1 MRSQYELSLR
11 ARGVSIDAGVNDAP
25 LLRVSDGRS
34 ASMRAAVDLWLAP
47 EGNALT
53 ASVSSLDP
61 CGDAPLVD
69 IVLAPPDSKLPPA
82 ARLTWS
88 LPRAHPF
95 EPFRVELPFAL
106 RSAVKTRLWSDVP
119 EAIELD
125 DAAHHAAIDAA
136 MRLAEALARRDLDAV
151 MGLVR
156 YRTDETARAFD
167 FDADENE
174 RAVSEAFDRL
184 VADPSFAIAPARR
197 SALRAT
203 PCAGERVFH
212 ITRDDGRELV
222 VSRDEPAQ
230 RMQVYVA
237 PIEGVWRVVR

>member
-1 MRSQYELSLR
+1 MTVPITTPLQMNPEFKEDLERFR
-11 ARGVSIDAGVNDAP
+11 A
-25 LLRVSDGRS
+25 
-34 ASMRAAVDLWLAP
+34 
-47 EGNALT
+47 ET
-53 ASVSSLDP
+53 
-61 CGDAPLVD
+61 
-69 IVLAPPDSKLPPA
+69 
-82 ARLTWS
+82 ARLRT
-88 LPRAHPF
+88 
-95 EPFRVELPFAL
+95 EIG
-106 RSAVKTRLWSDVP
+106 DVP